1 LTQENVST
9 DTLALQV
16 RLDTDPFNRVEAMRR
31 LTDQQRIGL
40 LLEPNKVIDSDWLTI
55 YGEILVDKSL
65 SPGLKAYFLR
75 IEEQPM
81 DRAYTTWFQEL
92 VEARDRLAKAVNAKY
107 RDRLVELY
115 KEMQAYVPGDSPN
128 DGIEQRILKHV
139 ALDLIA
145 IDDTAESHCMI
156 LNHYNTAKTAS
167 ERVAALA
174 ALNKCSAPERR
185 EVLEQV
191 YQHWHFHLSGYA
203 NYLRIIASGARDDV
217 FDMIEFEKSR
227 STFDVTQPTWA
238 RALLLPMAHN
248 NKKVWTDQGIRWVKD
263 TVVWLASIN
272 DYTASRLL
280 NVFQHCHNLRPT
292 LRPKV
297 QAALEQILVQVPEKV
312 SPMINGQA
320 KTYLGGKK

>member
-16 RLDTDPFNRVEAMRR
+16 RLDTDPFNRVEAMRQ
-31 LTDQQRIGL
+31 LTDRQRIEL
-40 LLEPNKVIDSDWLTI
+40 LLEPNREIDTDWLTI
-55 YGEILVDKSL
+55 YGEILADKSL

-75 IEEQPM
+75 IDEQPM
-81 DRAYTTWFQEL
+81 DRAYSTWFQEL

-115 KEMQAYVPGDSPN
+115 DEMQAYLPGDSPA

-145 IDDTAESHCMI
+145 IDDAPESHRMI
-156 LNHYNTAKTAS
+156 LNHYI
-167 ERVAALA
+167 
-174 ALNKCSAPERR
+174 
-185 EVLEQV
+185 
-191 YQHWHFHLSGYA
+191 SGYA
-203 NYLRIIASGARDDV
+203 NYLRIIAGGARDDV

-263 TVVWLASIN
+263 TVVWLAAIN

-312 SPMINGQA
+312 SPMIHGQA